1 MRCLVTGGAGFI
13 GSNLVEY
20 LLAKNWQV
28 RVVDDLSTGKKE
40 NLAGFIDRLD
50 FIEGDIRDATL
61 LDSALEGCQIV
72 FHQAAL
78 PSVPRSIAEPELTHD
93 VNVNGTLN
101 LLLAS
106 RRAGV
111 GRVVLASSSSV
122 YGDSKVLPRTEDL
135 VPKPLSPYA
144 VGKLTGEYYARVFA
158 TVYGLETIC
167 LRYFNVFGPRQDP
180 DSTYA
185 AVIPRF
191 IRALSNGKAPV
202 VYGDGRQS
210 RDFTYVDHVSEVNY
224 LAATSPGSWHGE
236 VINVG
241 CGRSITVLDLLET
254 LKRIMKR
261 EKIEP
266 RFEPS
271 RPGDVK
277 DSLARIDKARK
288 LLRFAPRGD
297 FTAALTKTLNWFES

>member
-20 LLAKNWQV
+20 LMAKNWQV
-28 RVVDDLSTGKKE
+28 RVLDDLSTGKKE
-40 NLAGFIDRLD
+40 NLAGLIDRWD
-50 FIEGDIRDATL
+50 FIEGDIRDAAL

-78 PSVPRSIAEPELTHD
+78 PSVPRSIAEPLLTHD

-101 LLLAS
+101 LLLAA

-122 YGDSKVLPRTEDL
+122 YGDSEVLPRTENL

-144 VGKLTGEYYARVFA
+144 VGKLTGEYYAGVFA

-191 IRALSNGKAPV
+191 IKDLSDGEAPV
-202 VYGDGRQS
+202 IYGDGRQS
-210 RDFTYVDHVSEVNY
+210 RDFTYVDHVSQVNY
-224 LAATSPGSWHGE
+224 LAATGTGPWHGE
-236 VINVG
+236 VLNVG

-254 LKRIMKR
+254 LKRIMKCER
-261 EKIEP
+261 IEP
-266 RFEPS
+266 RFEPPRS
-271 RPGDVK
+271 GDVK
-277 DSLARIDKARK
+277 DSLAGIDKARK
-288 LLRFAPRGD
+288 LLKFSPRSD
-297 FTAALTKTLNWFES
+297 FTAELTKTLNWFES